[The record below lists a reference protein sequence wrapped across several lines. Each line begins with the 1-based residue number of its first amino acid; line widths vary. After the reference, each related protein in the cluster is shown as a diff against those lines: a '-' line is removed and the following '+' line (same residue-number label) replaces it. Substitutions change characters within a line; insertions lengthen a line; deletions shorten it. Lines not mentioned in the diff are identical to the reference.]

1 VVIILL
7 VVAEPLPVDQHHVHL
22 ELVDMVVVVL
32 QMHMEEVT
40 TVLVVLLDFKILD
53 LEEVVPIKTQPQPPS
68 QLVLVVPVLS

>member
-1 VVIILL
+1 MVIILL

-40 TVLVVLLDFKILD
+40 QVLVVLLDFKILD
-53 LEEVVPIKTQPQPPS
+53 LEEVVPTKTHPPPS